1 MWTQQRTSLVSVGI
15 APVSV
20 FQFISLLVFI
30 MNQQFVISFQPTII
44 SSTSYHSTKQ
54 SNTITT
60 TSTPH
65 SNTALHGIDFDSIEE
80 YEECD
85 FTDGDLSNV
94 DLSKCLPFPSVRI
107 EPEDVVRLCMDS
119 LLINDE
125 PKINAGLE
133 VCYNFSSDKLIAGK
147 NRNVPC
153 NLHFI

>member
-1 MWTQQRTSLVSVGI
+1 MWTQQRTSLVAVGI
-15 APVSV
+15 NPVSV
-20 FQFISLLVFI
+20 FHFISLLVSI

-44 SSTSYHSTKQ
+44 ISTYYFTKQ
-54 SNTITT
+54 SIITT
-60 TSTPH
+60 ATSNPH
-65 SNTALHGIDFDSIEE
+65 SSTALHGIDFNSIEE
-80 YEECD
+80 FEECD

-94 DLSKCLPFPSVRI
+94 DLSKCLPFPSVHI

-147 NRNVPC
+147 NRNVIC
-153 NLHFI
+153 DLHFV